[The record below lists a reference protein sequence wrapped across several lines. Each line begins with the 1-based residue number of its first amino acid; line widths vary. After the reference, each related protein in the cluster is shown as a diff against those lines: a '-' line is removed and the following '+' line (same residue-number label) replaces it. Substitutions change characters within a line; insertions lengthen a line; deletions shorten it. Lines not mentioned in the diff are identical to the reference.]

1 MTTASDQ
8 RPPAGRHRTDHPG
21 VSAVNVPSYA
31 ELRDRTDAPPGSS
44 WHLFADDGERGTA
57 NFAGPGEVRSAAG
70 LISTG
75 EVFSLDYA
83 LDAFDPPMARA
94 RAVPRHEILSSHPES
109 RDDVLRDFFL
119 QATSQVDGLRHRRA
133 SGYGFYNGVADDRIA
148 VGTPEL
154 GIQRWA
160 EKPIVGRGVVIDV
173 DGWAAAAGAPL
184 DHLNGPALA
193 ASVLDDALAAQG
205 TRLRP
210 GDLVLVNTGWAK
222 WFLAADAQT
231 RATVRENRRSTGFRQ
246 STQLPEW
253 LWDNQIALFAT
264 DTFAVEVLPVV
275 PDSPLLD
282 SAPED
287 RGMMH
292 QELIA
297 KLGVPLGEL
306 WNLTELTA
314 HSRRTDRWDAFV
326 TVKPLHLTGGVGS
339 PANATA
345 IR

>member
-1 MTTASDQ
+1 MS
-8 RPPAGRHRTDHPG
+8 
-21 VSAVNVPSYA
+21 VPSYA
-31 ELRDRTDAPPGSS
+31 ELTSRSDGPPGSS
-44 WHLFADDGERGTA
+44 WNVFHSDPERGMA
-57 NFAGPGEVRSAAG
+57 NFAGAEQVRDAAG
-70 LISTG
+70 IVSTG

-94 RAVPRHEILSSHPES
+94 RGVPRHEILSSHPEA
-109 RDDVLRDFFL
+109 RDDVLREFFL

-133 SGYGFYNGVADDRIA
+133 SGYGFYNGIPDEDIE
-148 VGTPEL
+148 VGSTAL

-160 EKPIVGRGVVIDV
+160 EKPIVGRGVLIDIE
-173 DGWAAAAGAPL
+173 GWAARAGAPL
-184 DHLNGPALA
+184 DHFCGPALPA
-193 ASVLDDALAAQG
+193 RSLNDALRAQG
-205 TRLRP
+205 TELRP
-210 GDLVLVNTGWAK
+210 GDLVLVHTGWAN
-222 WFLAADAQT
+222 WFLGADATT
-231 RATVRENRRSTGFRQ
+231 RGEVRDARRSTGFRQ
-246 STQLPEW
+246 HRDLPEW

-275 PDSPLLD
+275 ADSPFTTT
-282 SAPED
+282 APED

-306 WNLTELTA
+306 WNLTDLA
-314 HSRRTDRWDAFV
+314 RHSRSTGRWDALV

>member
-1 MTTASDQ
+1 MIVPPYAKLTQRSD
-8 RPPAGRHRTDHPG
+8 G
-21 VSAVNVPSYA
+21 
-31 ELRDRTDAPPGSS
+31 PPGSS
-44 WHLFADDGERGTA
+44 WNIFDTNPERGTA
-57 NFAGPGEVRSAAG
+57 NFAGAEQVRSAAG
-70 LISTG
+70 VIRSG

-94 RAVPRHEILSSHPES
+94 RGVPHHEILSSHPEA

-133 SGYGFYNGVADDRIA
+133 SGYGFYNGIPDELIN
-148 VGTPEL
+148 VGGPAL

-160 EKPIVGRGVVIDV
+160 ENPIVGRGVLIDIE
-173 DGWAAAAGAPL
+173 GWADDTGTAL
-184 DHLNGPALA
+184 DHFTGPALP
-193 ASVLDDALAAQG
+193 ASCLDEALRAQG
-205 TRLRP
+205 SELEP
-210 GDLVLVNTGWAK
+210 GDLVLVHTGWAS
-222 WFLAADAQT
+222 WFLEADAAT
-231 RATVRENRRSTGFRQ
+231 RGAVRDARRSTGFRQ
-246 STQLPEW
+246 CLDLPEW

-275 PDSPLLD
+275 ADSPFTKT
-282 SAPED
+282 APED
-287 RGMMH
+287 SGMMH

-306 WNLTELTA
+306 WNLTDLTR
-314 HSRRTDRWDAFV
+314 HSRRTRRWDALV